1 MDAVIVTQKNDLK
14 KLIAEAIRDEIA
26 TSLPELVKEATKK
39 PYITKEELMDL
50 TGWSSRTIQHLR
62 DTNQIPYSKHGR
74 KILYPRKG
82 ILEFLEAHHI
92 KPHNQV
98 E

>member
-92 KPHNQV
+92 KPDQ
-98 E
+98 

>member
-1 MDAVIVTQKNDLK
+1 MFMDAVIVTQKNDLK

-92 KPHNQV
+92 KPDQ
-98 E
+98 